1 MKSKVV
7 ILVITLA
14 MASLTAWAQSP
25 APAVSTSVAPPT
37 KLGVIQ
43 MQQVIL
49 ASNEG
54 QRDFGNLQK
63 KFEPKQVELSNAKK
77 ELDDLQKQLSTQGNT
92 LNEEARSTLVNTIQ
106 AKQKIYQRNLD
117 DAQQDYQTQL
127 QELINRIG
135 EKMYKVLSTY
145 AENNGYAVIFDI
157 SNPQTS
163 AVLWAGP
170 TVDVSKPI
178 LDAYNAQSGVA
189 APPKAPPSAPSATK
203 PTTPP
208 PTRKPQ

>member
-7 ILVITLA
+7 TLVVTLVMVSFA
-14 MASLTAWAQSP
+14 AWAQSP

-37 KLGVIQ
+37 KLGIIQ

-49 ASNEG
+49 MSNEG
-54 QRDFGNLQK
+54 QRDFNVLQK
-63 KFEPKQVELSNAKK
+63 KFEPKQVELSNLKK
-77 ELDDLQKQLSTQGNT
+77 ELDDLQKQLNTQQNT
-92 LNEEARSTLVNTIQ
+92 LNDEARNTLVNTIQ
-106 AKQKIYQRNLD
+106 ARQKTYQRSLD

-135 EKMYKVLSTY
+135 EKMYKVLATY
-145 AENNGYAVIFDI
+145 AESNGYAVIFDV

-163 AVLWAGP
+163 SVLWAGP
-170 TVDVSKPI
+170 TADVSKPI

-189 APPKAPPSAPSATK
+189 APAKPPAAPSATR
-203 PTTPP
+203 PTPAP
-208 PTRKPQ
+208 QRKPQ